1 MLLQFC
7 KNLLLRIQLTY
18 NTFNNANRWPFLL
31 LPGVGVPRRGEVV
44 GELIYLA
51 TRARIYNNVPPSS
64 SFHSPFQTYVLQH
77 PYQSAIYEIVSKK
90 FRKKDRYVWSEW
102 IYRLLLHPLT
112 KRRSALKL
120 TFWQKRRRNSN
131 VFLSFSLYSVQ
142 EYSVLK
148 EKRKKTSGNIW
159 KICLKVLTFAPAFRE
174 EADAESAS
182 LIEAALRTSS
192 SSFISLSQ
200 RETTRK
206 RKKKKTF
213 EIIWKIYLK
222 VLTFASAFWKEKQ
235 F

>member
-1 MLLQFC
+1 MYPLPAPFILPF
-7 KNLLLRIQLTY
+7 KLMFY
-18 NTFNNANRWPFLL
+18 NILINQPFMKLFQK
-31 LPGVGVPRRGEVV
+31 
-44 GELIYLA
+44 
-51 TRARIYNNVPPSS
+51 
-64 SFHSPFQTYVLQH
+64 SF
-77 PYQSAIYEIVSKK
+77 E
-90 FRKKDRYVWSEW
+90 KKDRYVWSEW

-131 VFLSFSLYSVQ
+131 VFLFFSLYSDQ

-174 EADAESAS
+174 DADAESAS
-182 LIEAALRTSS
+182 LIETALRTS

>member
-1 MLLQFC
+1 MRSSVSFLYPPPLYF
-7 KNLLLRIQLTY
+7 Y
-18 NTFNNANRWPFLL
+18 PFLL

-131 VFLSFSLYSVQ
+131 VFLFFSLYSDQ

-148 EKRKKTSGNIW
+148 EKRKKLPEIFGRYAW
-159 KICLKVLTFAPAFRE
+159 KFLPLHPLSEKMLT
-174 EADAESAS
+174 
-182 LIEAALRTSS
+182 
-192 SSFISLSQ
+192 LS
-200 RETTRK
+200 RLP
-206 RKKKKTF
+206 
-213 EIIWKIYLK
+213 W
-222 VLTFASAFWKEKQ
+222 
-235 F
+235 